1 MLNKLVNHFSES
13 NDEFIIYLETKLYYE
28 YEVKRGFFYWTVDQ
42 IAEHEGTMRTTLTT
56 QIQELKT
63 QIKKERRRKI
73 NERLWRCNYEKSLM
87 NTVS

>member
-1 MLNKLVNHFSES
+1 MDLLNKLVNHFSES

-63 QIKKERRRKI
+63 QIKKRRDAGKLTKDFGDAIMKRA
-73 NERLWRCNYEKSLM
+73 L
-87 NTVS
+87 

>member
-1 MLNKLVNHFSES
+1 MNKLVNHFSES

-63 QIKKERRRKI
+63 QIKKRRDAGKLTKDFGDAIMKRA
-73 NERLWRCNYEKSLM
+73 L
-87 NTVS
+87 

>member
-63 QIKKERRRKI
+63 QIKKRRDAGKLTKDFGDAIMKRA
-73 NERLWRCNYEKSLM
+73 L
-87 NTVS
+87 

>member
-1 MLNKLVNHFSES
+1 LDLLNKLVNHFSES

-28 YEVKRGFFYWTVDQ
+28 YEAKRWFFYWTVDQ

-63 QIKKERRRKI
+63 QIKK
-73 NERLWRCNYEKSLM
+73 WRDAGKLTKDFEDTIMKRAL
-87 NTVS
+87 